1 VWRACRAACVCV
13 CVGACACRQ
22 RCDSSVAPRQ
32 QRVTVAR
39 HSLKHTQ
46 RRAVRLHARC
56 TCPRAVA
63 ATPVH
68 ACGLAPSAL
77 AAPPTPTH
85 RCDRRAAT
93 HALPPPAPRGHT
105 PPPPPPHP
113 QVPGVLPTAVPAL
126 AGLGAAG
133 LGAAGLGAAGLGAGF
148 GAAGLG
154 AAGLGAAGLGAAG
167 LGMDPLGMAAAGM
180 AALGGAGALSASE
193 CWGRTG
199 VVWWHGGGLGREEGV
214 WHPKLCLVEYNDM
227 HVMHVLMCFKGHGCT
242 RAPSLACAQTAE
254 ASLDYSTV
262 PGACTDWCEL
272 YCCCTAGVLYCQ
284 ARSTPSRLPAM
295 RVVCMWVGCPP
306 LPMRRL

>member
-1 VWRACRAACVCV
+1 
-13 CVGACACRQ
+13 
-22 RCDSSVAPRQ
+22 
-32 QRVTVAR
+32 
-39 HSLKHTQ
+39 
-46 RRAVRLHARC
+46 
-56 TCPRAVA
+56 
-63 ATPVH
+63 
-68 ACGLAPSAL
+68 
-77 AAPPTPTH
+77 
-85 RCDRRAAT
+85 
-93 HALPPPAPRGHT
+93 
-105 PPPPPPHP
+105 
-113 QVPGVLPTAVPAL
+113 VLPTAVPAL